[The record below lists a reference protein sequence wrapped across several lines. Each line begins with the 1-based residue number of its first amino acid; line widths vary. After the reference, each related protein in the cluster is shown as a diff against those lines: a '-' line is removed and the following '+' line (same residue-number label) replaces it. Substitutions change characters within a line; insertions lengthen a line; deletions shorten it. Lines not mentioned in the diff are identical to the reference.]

1 MAFASL
7 LFVVLASLIHAS
19 WNLLA
24 KRAASVGPIF
34 VFAYNMIACVA
45 YAPWV
50 VYLFIEGNGIVWT
63 RISGCRPVGC
73 LSHRAR
79 HGTHAFINRGLPDPW

>member
-7 LFVVLASLIHAS
+7 LLVVLASLSQAS

-34 VFAYNMIACVA
+34 VLGSEQG
-45 YAPWV
+45 
-50 VYLFIEGNGIVWT
+50 LFPQT
-63 RISGCRPVGC
+63 R
-73 LSHRAR
+73 
-79 HGTHAFINRGLPDPW
+79 